1 MVVLGVVED
10 MVYRERKLVWV
21 CDKNEGVG
29 DVYVRERGSD
39 CHERKKW
46 CRDRA
51 RRCLLWITC
60 ITISN

>member
-1 MVVLGVVED
+1 M
-10 MVYRERKLVWV
+10 WV

-39 CHERKKW
+39 CHERKKL

-51 RRCLLWITC
+51 RRCLLWFTC
-60 ITISN
+60 MIISG